1 MLLRTVSN
9 LDDLAYY
16 GKKVLMRVDFNVTIG
31 KDNEISEDYRIRK
44 TIPTIE
50 YLTKRGAKLVLISHL
65 GRPPNKR
72 EEKEY
77 KEDGKIQ
84 PYSTSCTDIDIIKQ
98 FSLAPV
104 AKRLSELVEIYNVSF
119 IDDCIGSAV
128 HKEIAQMKKGDI
140 ILLEN
145 LRFYRE
151 EELNDYNFSKEL
163 ASLADIYV
171 NDAFS
176 VSHRK
181 HASIYGAT
189 RFFDKKL
196 AGLNLQKELEYLSMV
211 KDYPIKPFVLVIGGS
226 KIKDKIGALGN
237 LLPKIDKLLVGGA
250 IAYTFLNAN
259 GVKTGDSPIDYDH
272 LQWVKKALSTYR
284 NKIFLPIDN
293 IVTSHSFLELKKEES
308 SIKEKKKN
316 RKEDNDPSKFDLPS
330 SLAPSSSLLSPSP
343 SSYVSLNKGEIQ
355 DGLIGVDI
363 GIETVQHYSSMISQ
377 NRTGLIVWIGPMG
390 LFEIGLFRNGTNNIA
405 KSMALAFWRGSK
417 TIIGGG
423 DTLDA
428 LKKAEVSEL
437 EVTHVSTGG
446 GATLTFLAGDEMPG
460 IEILNKIN

>member
-1 MLLRTVSN
+1 MSLRTISN

-31 KDNEISEDYRIRK
+31 KDNEIGEDYRIRM

-50 YLTKRGAKLVLISHL
+50 NLTKRGAKLILMSHL
-65 GRPPNKR
+65 GRPKKKR
-72 EEKEY
+72 EQKKYIE
-77 KEDGKIQ
+77 EDRNRR
-84 PYSTSCTDIDIIKQ
+84 YSTSTINKDTINQ

-104 AKRLSELVEIYNVSF
+104 AKRLSELIQVYNVSF
-119 IDDCIGSAV
+119 IEDCIGSLV
-128 HKEIAQMKKGDI
+128 HKEIAKMERGDI
-140 ILLEN
+140 LLLEN
-145 LRFYRE
+145 LRFYKG

-189 RFFDKKL
+189 RLFDKKI
-196 AGLNLQKELEYLSMV
+196 AGLNLKKELEYLSMV
-211 KDYPIKPFVLVIGGS
+211 KDCPVHPFVLVIGGS

-237 LLPKIDKLLVGGA
+237 LLPKVDKLLIGGA
-250 IAYTFLNAN
+250 MAYTFLNAN

-272 LQWVKKALSTYR
+272 FQWVKNALSTY
-284 NKIFLPIDN
+284 NDKIYLPIDH
-293 IVTSHSFLELKKEES
+293 IVTSQSFLDLKKEES
-308 SIKEKKKN
+308 QIKDKKKRN
-316 RKEDNDPSKFDLPS
+316 EGNDNSKFDLLSAIAPLSPS
-330 SLAPSSSLLSPSP
+330 SLSSHSSP
-343 SSYVSLNKGEIQ
+343 VSLNKGAIP
-355 DGLIGVDI
+355 DGLLGVDI
-363 GIETVQHYSSMISQ
+363 GIETVQQYSSIISQ
-377 NRTGLIVWIGPMG
+377 NRNGMIVWIGPMG
-390 LFEIGLFRNGTNNIA
+390 VFEIGLFRNGTNNIA

-423 DTLDA
+423 DTLSA

-446 GATLTFLAGDEMPG
+446 GATLKFLAGYEMPG
-460 IEILNKIN
+460 MEALNMVK

>member
-1 MLLRTVSN
+1 MLLRTLSN

-31 KDNEISEDYRIRK
+31 KDNEIGEDYRIRM

-50 YLTKRGAKLVLISHL
+50 YLTKRGAKLILMSHL
-65 GRPPNKR
+65 GRPKKT
-72 EEKEY
+72 EEKES
-77 KEDGKIQ
+77 KEEDKIQ
-84 PYSTSCTDIDIIKQ
+84 RYSTSRIDMNTIKQ

-104 AKRLSELVEIYNVSF
+104 AKRLSELIQMYNVSF
-119 IDDCIGSAV
+119 IEDCIGSLV
-128 HKEIAQMKKGDI
+128 QKEIAKMERGDI
-140 ILLEN
+140 LLLEN
-145 LRFYRE
+145 LRFYSGE
-151 EELNDYNFSKEL
+151 QLNDYNFSKEL

-181 HASIYGAT
+181 HASIYGAA
-189 RFFDKKL
+189 RLFDKKL
-196 AGLNLQKELEYLSMV
+196 AGLNLTKELEYLSMV
-211 KDYPIKPFVLVIGGS
+211 KDDPVKPFVLVIGGS

-237 LLPKIDKLLVGGA
+237 LLPKVDKLLVGGA
-250 IAYTFLNAN
+250 MAYTFLNAN
-259 GVKTGDSPIDYDH
+259 GVRTGDSPIDYDH
-272 LQWVKKALSTYR
+272 FQWVKKALLTYR
-284 NKIFLPIDN
+284 DKIFLPIDH
-293 IVTSHSFLELKKEES
+293 IVTSQSFLKIKKEELS
-308 SIKEKKKN
+308 LKEKKKEGN
-316 RKEDNDPSKFDLPS
+316 DNFKVDPLPS
-330 SLAPSSSLLSPSP
+330 AAPSP
-343 SSYVSLNKGEIQ
+343 SLVSSPSSFVSLKKGAIQ
-355 DGLIGVDI
+355 DGLLGVDI
-363 GIETVQHYSSMISQ
+363 GIETVQQYSSMISQ
-377 NRTGLIVWIGPMG
+377 NRNGMIVWIGPMG

-460 IEILNKIN
+460 IEVLNKIN